1 MNNILIIMDM
11 LTKIY
16 DLYEDYK
23 LLCIKYKEK
32 QLPLEKDS
40 KWLGH
45 FRELELIERRENE

>member
-1 MNNILIIMDM
+1 MDM

-23 LLCIKYKEK
+23 LLCIKYEEK